1 MAIIDLDMPVMN
13 GIEMIATL
21 RLNPHFSD
29 LPVIVLSAFVTDMPQ
44 PVHEVRSSLAGHC
57 LIGSLTDVRR
67 LETLDSR
74 TLALEGFHCSVLF
87 LSLCPCSMRGAGVG
101 QAQRAARLPQ
111 ALPRQQDEAGP
122 ISRPLSRIR
131 P

>member
-1 MAIIDLDMPVMN
+1 MAEEIGVAIIDLDMPVMN

-21 RLNPHFSD
+21 RLNPGSSH
-29 LPVIVLSAFVTDMPQ
+29 LPVIVLSAFATDMPQ

-57 LIGSLTDVRR
+57 LIGSLTNARR
-67 LETLDSR
+67 FEIVTR
-74 TLALEGFHCSVLF
+74 ALALEGFHCSVLF
-87 LSLCPCSMRGAGVG
+87 CVSVSLFMRGAGVG

-111 ALPRQQDEAGP
+111 ALPRQQDETG
-122 ISRPLSRIR
+122 PLSR